1 MPRLLLTSDLDRY
14 GVRGGPGWKSL
25 CPPRHPAFTVH
36 LACASGVS
44 HRCPGCRIHPGDL
57 LEGPRGLNP
66 GLLHCRQILYCLSHN
81 GSPLSL
87 AHHLYTPTPRHPY
100 LGKSLSL
107 PGVCFSPCNWGE
119 HPPPLPMSE
128 GLHWEGS
135 GIIDNIVFLQF
146 PVIFNFSKMNTCYLN
161 YKNCI
166 CSGTGSP
173 ALGLCSP

>member
-1 MPRLLLTSDLDRY
+1 ML
-14 GVRGGPGWKSL
+14 VVWL
-25 CPPRHPAFTVH
+25 CPTLCDTMDHSPQSFSVH
-36 LACASGVS
+36 GILLA
-44 HRCPGCRIHPGDL
+44 RILERVAIPSPGDL
-57 LEGPRGLNP
+57 LNPGLNP

-161 YKNCI
+161 YKNC
-166 CSGTGSP
+166 SKGYF
-173 ALGLCSP
+173 